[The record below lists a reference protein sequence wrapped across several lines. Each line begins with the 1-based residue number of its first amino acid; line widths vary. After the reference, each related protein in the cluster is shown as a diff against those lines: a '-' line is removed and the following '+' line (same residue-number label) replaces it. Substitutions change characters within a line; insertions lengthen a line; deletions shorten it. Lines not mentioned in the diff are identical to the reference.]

1 MTGDEFILT
10 LACPEQRGIVQ
21 AVSTYLVDHGCD
33 IVDNRQF
40 GDRKAGR
47 FFMRVHFVTDGTGGR
62 ESAPEAEIVTGLESG
77 PESGLESGPETGSG
91 PGADVERLRADFEP
105 LGTTYGMTWH
115 LVGLNE
121 RPRVM
126 IMVSKFGH
134 CLNDLLYRWKTNQL
148 KIELPVIV
156 SNHRDLEDVA
166 VAAGIPFVHIPVTRD
181 TKAEAEARLLEVVAE
196 YDIELV
202 VLARYMQVLSDDVCK
217 RLEGRAINIHHSFL
231 PSFTGARPYHQ
242 AYDRGVKVIGAT
254 AHYVTPDLD
263 EGPIIEQE
271 LIRVDHAHGPEEFV
285 VIGRDAE
292 CLALAR
298 AVQWHTERR
307 VLLNGTH
314 TVVFR

>member
-1 MTGDEFILT
+1 MPSDEFILT
-10 LACPEQRGIVQ
+10 LACPEQRGIVH
-21 AVSTYLVDHGCD
+21 AVSSYLLEHGCD
-33 IVDNRQF
+33 IIDNRQF
-40 GDRKAGR
+40 GDRKTGR
-47 FFMRVHFVTDGTGGR
+47 FFMRVHFVTDSTAGTPTLG
-62 ESAPEAEIVTGLESG
+62 SPEA
-77 PESGLESGPETGSG
+77 
-91 PGADVERLRADFEP
+91 AALRADFES
-105 LGTTYGMTWH
+105 LAENYQMSWQ
-115 LVGLNE
+115 LVGLDE
-121 RPRVM
+121 RPRVL

-134 CLNDLLYRWKTNQL
+134 CLNDLLYRWKMDQL
-148 KIELPVIV
+148 KVELPVIV
-156 SNHRDLEDVA
+156 SNHRDLEEVA
-166 VAAGIPFVHIPVTRD
+166 SAAGIPFVHIPVTRD
-181 TKAEAEARLLEVVAE
+181 TKAVAEARLLEVVDE
-196 YDIELV
+196 FDIDLV

-298 AVQWHTERR
+298 AVQWHVERR
-307 VLLNGTH
+307 VLLNGSH

>member
-1 MTGDEFILT
+1 MATDEFVLT
-10 LACPEQRGIVQ
+10 LACPEQRGIVH
-21 AVSTYLVDHGCD
+21 AVSGYLFDHGCD
-33 IVDNRQF
+33 IIDNRQF
-40 GDRKAGR
+40 GSRQTGR
-47 FFMRVHFVTDGTGGR
+47 FFMRVHFDTEQAAVDR
-62 ESAPEAEIVTGLESG
+62 DS
-77 PESGLESGPETGSG
+77 
-91 PGADVERLRADFEP
+91 LRADFAAIAD
-105 LGTTYGMTWH
+105 TYSMSWQ
-115 LVGLNE
+115 LVGVEE
-121 RPRVM
+121 RPRVL

-134 CLNDLLYRWKTNQL
+134 CLNDLLYRWKMDQL

-156 SNHRDLEDVA
+156 SNHRDLEDV
-166 VAAGIPFVHIPVTRD
+166 VTAAGVPFLHIPISRD
-181 TKAEAEARLLEVVAE
+181 TKASAEARLLEVVDE
-196 YDIELV
+196 YDIDLV

-298 AVQWHTERR
+298 AVQWHVERR
-307 VLLNGTH
+307 VLLNGSH